1 MSSTRNRG
9 AIVAIVTIILLA
21 LPLAPVSA
29 APRED
34 SVAPARAEESLVT
47 QLWQWLTS
55 LFGAEATGGGETTAA
70 STCVSTTTGRGC
82 AIDPN
87 GGGSY

>member
-1 MSSTRNRG
+1 MRSTRNRG
-9 AIVAIVTIILLA
+9 AIAAIVAMILLT
-21 LPLAPVSA
+21 LPLVPASA
-29 APRED
+29 APWD
-34 SVAPARAEESLVT
+34 PVSPDRAEESLVA

-55 LFGAEATGGGETTAA
+55 LFGTDETSGGEISTAG
-70 STCVSTTTGRGC
+70 TCVSPTPSRGC

>member
-1 MSSTRNRG
+1 MRSTRNRG
-9 AIVAIVTIILLA
+9 AIAAIVTIILLA

-29 APRED
+29 APWDD
-34 SVAPARAEESLVT
+34 SVTSAKAEESLMT
-47 QLWQWLTS
+47 QIWQWLTS
-55 LFGAEATGGGETTAA
+55 LFSTEAAGGGETTAA
-70 STCVSTTTGRGC
+70 STCVSTTTSRGC

>member
-1 MSSTRNRG
+1 MRSTRNRG
-9 AIVAIVTIILLA
+9 TIAAIVAIILLA

-29 APRED
+29 APWD
-34 SVAPARAEESLVT
+34 PVASARAEESLVA

-55 LFGAEATGGGETTAA
+55 LFGTDEAGGGEVSTA
-70 STCVSTTTGRGC
+70 STCLSTTTGRGC

-87 GGGSY
+87 GGGSN

>member
-9 AIVAIVTIILLA
+9 AIAAIVAIILLA

-29 APRED
+29 AAWDPV
-34 SVAPARAEESLVT
+34 SSAKAEESLVA
-47 QLWQWLTS
+47 QIWQWLTS
-55 LFGAEATGGGETTAA
+55 LLSTETSSGDISTSGTCLATA
-70 STCVSTTTGRGC
+70 TGRGC

-87 GGGSY
+87 GGY

>member
-1 MSSTRNRG
+1 MHSTRNRG
-9 AIVAIVTIILLA
+9 AIAAILTMILLT

-29 APRED
+29 AAWDPVSSARVEEGL
-34 SVAPARAEESLVT
+34 VA

-55 LFGAEATGGGETTAA
+55 LFGTEEAGGGEISTG
-70 STCVSTTTGRGC
+70 TCVSTTTGRGC

-87 GGGSY
+87 GGY

>member
-1 MSSTRNRG
+1 MRSTRNRG
-9 AIVAIVTIILLA
+9 TIAAIVAIILLA

-29 APRED
+29 APLD
-34 SVAPARAEESLVT
+34 SRSAARAEESFVA
-47 QLWQWLTS
+47 QLWQWLAS
-55 LFGAEATGGGETTAA
+55 LFGTETAGGGDATTA
-70 STCVSTTTGRGC
+70 STCLSTTTGRGC